1 MSFDGSGARVV
12 LTTAGSVTA
21 AMSFDGSTIIG
32 KAVVTPETS
41 LVTGAT
47 TAAGVITWNPID
59 PGAAQDWTEI
69 NVGASQTWTNVE
81 T

>member
-1 MSFDGSGARVV
+1 MSFNGA
-12 LTTAGSVTA
+12 
-21 AMSFDGSTIIG
+21 TIIG
-32 KAVVTPETS
+32 KAVVLPTTN

-69 NVGASQTWTNVE
+69 NLGASQTWTNVE

>member
-1 MSFDGSGARVV
+1 MSFNGA
-12 LTTAGSVTA
+12 
-21 AMSFDGSTIIG
+21 TIIG
-32 KAVVTPETS
+32 KANVTPTTS
-41 LVTGAT
+41 VVTGAT

-59 PGAAQDWTEI
+59 PNASQTWTEI